1 MATYSRTKERNE
13 RTMKV
18 YLATDMEGISLIW
31 KPEQVSRDQ
40 GAEYEYGRRQ
50 ATADVN
56 AAIAA
61 AYEAG
66 ATRVVGQDGHG
77 PSSLLWDEIDPR
89 AEIERI
95 AHTGRLQPALDESFD
110 ALLQV
115 GRHAMAGTPM
125 AFLDHTQSSM
135 HWFSYKLNGV
145 EYGEIAQEAFYA
157 AAFGV
162 PFVFCSGDR
171 AACEEAARP
180 FPGVVTAEVKTAVKR
195 NAARCLSGE
204 VARSRIRQGVLE
216 ALGKVKTF
224 KPVKLQT
231 PITVELTLYRT
242 DMIDEYMSRR
252 GIERIDGRTLRMTVT
267 DQRDILR
274 F

>member
-1 MATYSRTKERNE
+1 
-13 RTMKV
+13 MKV
-18 YLATDMEGISLIW
+18 YIATDMEGISLIW
-31 KPEQVSRDQ
+31 KPEQVGSDQ

-50 ATADVN
+50 ATADIN
-56 AAIAA
+56 AAVEAA
-61 AYEAG
+61 FEAG
-66 ATRVVGQDGHG
+66 ATRVVVQDGHG
-77 PSSLLWDEIDPR
+77 PSALLWDQVDPR
-89 AEIERI
+89 AEVERI
-95 AHTGRLQPALDESFD
+95 PNGACLQPSLDESFD

-125 AFLDHTQSSM
+125 AFLDHTQSSA

-162 PFVFCSGDR
+162 PFVFCAGDR
-171 AACEEAARP
+171 AACQEAARQ
-180 FPGVVTAEVKTAVKR
+180 FPGVVTAEVKHAVKR
-195 NAARCLSGE
+195 NAAHCLSGQ
-204 VARSRIRQGVLE
+204 VARARIREGVKA
-216 ALGKVKTF
+216 ALANAGSI
-224 KPVKLQT
+224 KPILLKK

-242 DMIDEYMSRR
+242 DMIDDYMSRR
-252 GIERIDGRTLRMTVT
+252 TVERVDGRTIRTVVD

>member
-1 MATYSRTKERNE
+1 
-13 RTMKV
+13 MKV
-18 YLATDMEGISLIW
+18 YMATDMEGISLIW
-31 KPEQVSRDQ
+31 KPEQVSSDK

-50 ATADVN
+50 ATADIN
-56 AAIAA
+56 AAVEGAFQ
-61 AYEAG
+61 AG
-66 ATRVVGQDGHG
+66 ATRVVVQDGHG
-77 PSSLLWDEIDPR
+77 PSALLWDEVDPR
-89 AEIERI
+89 AEVERI
-95 AHTGRLQPALDESFD
+95 THAGCLQPALDETFD

-162 PFVFCSGDR
+162 PFVFCAGDR
-171 AACEEAARP
+171 AACQEAQRQ
-180 FPGVVTAEVKTAVKR
+180 FPGVVTAEVKQAIKR
-195 NAARCLSGE
+195 NAARCLSGP
-204 VARSRIRQGVLE
+204 VARERIRAGVVE
-216 ALGKVKTF
+216 ALGQVDKI
-224 KPVKLQT
+224 KPMMLKT

-242 DMIDEYMSRR
+242 DMIDDYMSRR
-252 GIERIDGRTLRMTVT
+252 GIERVDGRTIRTVVN

>member
-1 MATYSRTKERNE
+1 
-13 RTMKV
+13 MKV
-18 YLATDMEGISLIW
+18 YVATDMEGISLIW
-31 KPEQVSRDQ
+31 KPEQVTRENGSD
-40 GAEYEYGRRQ
+40 YEYGRRQ

-56 AAIAA
+56 AAVAGCF
-61 AYEAG
+61 EAG
-66 ATRVVGQDGHG
+66 ATRVVVQDGHG
-77 PSSLLWDEIDPR
+77 PSALLWDEVDPR
-89 AEIERI
+89 AEVERI
-95 AHTGRLQPALDESFD
+95 ASAANLQPSLDKSFD
-110 ALLQV
+110 ALIQV

-135 HWFSYKLNGV
+135 HWFSYRVNGV

-171 AACEEAARP
+171 AACREARRQ
-180 FPGVVTAEVKTAVKR
+180 FPGVVTAEVKWAVKR
-195 NAARCLSGE
+195 NAAHCLSGP
-204 VARSRIRQGVLE
+204 VARERIREGVKKG
-216 ALGKVKTF
+216 LGNVGRI
-224 KPVKLQT
+224 KPVKLRR

-242 DMIDEYMSRR
+242 DMIDDYMGRR
-252 GIERIDGRTLRMTVT
+252 DLKRIGGRTIRMVVN

>member
-1 MATYSRTKERNE
+1 MNIYI
-13 RTMKV
+13 
-18 YLATDMEGISLIW
+18 ATDMEGISLIW
-31 KPEQVSRDQ
+31 KPEQVTAENR
-40 GAEYEYGRRQ
+40 AEYEYGRRQ

-56 AAIAA
+56 AAIEAA
-61 AYEAG
+61 FDAG
-66 ATRVVGQDGHG
+66 AKRVVVQDGHG
-77 PSSLLWDEIDPR
+77 PSSLLWDQVDAR
-89 AEIERI
+89 AEVERI
-95 AHTGRLQPALDESFD
+95 AHAGCLQPALDESFD

-157 AAFGV
+157 ADFGV

-171 AACEEAARP
+171 AGCEEAARQ
-180 FPGVVTAEVKTAVKR
+180 FPGVVTAVVKDAVKR

-204 VARSRIRQGVLE
+204 VARGRIREGVRK
-216 ALGKVKTF
+216 ALDGVKQKKF
-224 KPVKLQT
+224 KPVRLEA
-231 PITVELTLYRT
+231 PITVELTMYRT
-242 DMIDEYMSRR
+242 DMIDDYMSRR
-252 GIERIDGRTLRMTVT
+252 TVERVDGRTIRCVVPR
-267 DQRDILR
+267 QRDILC